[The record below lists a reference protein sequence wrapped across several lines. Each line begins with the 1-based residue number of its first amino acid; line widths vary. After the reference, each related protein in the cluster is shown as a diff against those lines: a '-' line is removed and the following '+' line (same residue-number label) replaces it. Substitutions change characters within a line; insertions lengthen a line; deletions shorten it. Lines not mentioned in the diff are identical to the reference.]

1 MEHQK
6 LLNTA
11 HSPATDRKIDNRRMN
26 KLRYLS
32 LLALALFAVSS
43 ARATT
48 VIPPTFEQLV
58 SQAELIFQGTVT
70 EVKSI
75 WIGEGAQRHIQTYV
89 TFKIEDAVKG
99 EPGATYTISLLGGT
113 VDGQTME
120 VTDAPQFKVG
130 DRDVLFVEHNGEQF
144 VPLVG
149 INNGRFHVRHDPQSG
164 RDFIHTGEGK
174 PLSDV
179 AKLGRG
185 EQTAAAANAL
195 SAEQFK
201 SAIKAQLAHGPG
213 K

>member
-1 MEHQK
+1 
-6 LLNTA
+6 
-11 HSPATDRKIDNRRMN
+11 MN
-26 KLRYLS
+26 KLRYFS
-32 LLALALFAVSS
+32 LLALALFALNS
-43 ARATT
+43 AHATT

-70 EVKSI
+70 ELKSM
-75 WIGEGAQRHIQTYV
+75 WVGEATQRHIQTYV
-89 TFKIEDAVKG
+89 TFKIDGAIKG
-99 EPGATYTISLLGGT
+99 EPGATYTIGLLGGT
-113 VDGQTME
+113 VDGETME
-120 VTDAPQFKVG
+120 VADTPKFKVG

-179 AKLGRG
+179 ARLGHG

-195 SAEQFK
+195 SPEQFK